1 MSREHGTL
9 QATSVLLTPLGAD
22 LFRRVLQN
30 ARDYVAA
37 EATRRCWR
45 SWPPRPWTPSERRCR
60 RPPGCAG
67 TRPAT
72 VPGSAPS
79 GCWTQSAP
87 GGPWASVD
95 YEPGKD
101 AYRVQQAGDRR
112 LWDETEA
119 AYFAWLEAGQPD
131 LSRFGLTVRPDGQ
144 HVWLDHPRN
153 VIAPPR

>member
-1 MSREHGTL
+1 MRGYAPGHGSGECTFW
-9 QATSVLLTPLGAD
+9 VLDAVG
-22 LFRRVLQN
+22 
-30 ARDYVAA
+30 
-37 EATRRCWR
+37 
-45 SWPPRPWTPSERRCR
+45 
-60 RPPGCAG
+60 
-67 TRPAT
+67 
-72 VPGSAPS
+72 
-79 GCWTQSAP
+79 P

-144 HVWLDHPRN
+144 HVWFDHPRN